1 MVVSCG
7 GGIRTLAIGLRRPW
21 QAVDF
26 DEVVRLFPPPPEYF
40 EGGWY
45 ETPEQLERKQLSRLQ
60 ERARRTNSVPFFRR
74 RWDAAGV
81 SYRDLRSLAD
91 LTAFPT
97 YNVDDIRASIKEFP
111 PYGDYQ
117 GVSPEQA
124 CDEPMRLYMSGG
136 TTGKSRPTLYTA
148 WDRAVGSLLMARY
161 LYMQGVRPGDV
172 VMNSW
177 SYSTHNGA
185 SIWDE
190 AAYQWLN
197 CIVITASTG
206 AVTSTVRQLELI
218 KTYGVSSV
226 FTVGDYLL
234 RLVEA
239 AEQGGTD
246 PKDLP
251 FTALPAMNGQELEPI
266 LGLPTYDSYGFHEVQ
281 VVGVGCPARQ
291 GVHIFED
298 AFVVDIVHPET
309 GEPVPDGE
317 LGAICVTELYKTG
330 SPQFRFNTMDLSSIY
345 PGGRTLCECG
355 SWQKRLSGFRG
366 RGDNM
371 VRIRGVN
378 IWPEQI
384 LEVAAK
390 VQGLTSD
397 YFVRAVRRESGD
409 NLLVSVVSHD
419 DEARFA
425 DLAAELRSRIKSELE
440 VTVETEIVGP
450 GELDGL
456 TEAATSPKPKRF
468 RDDR

>member
-1 MVVSCG
+1 
-7 GGIRTLAIGLRRPW
+7 LAIGLRRPW
-21 QAVDF
+21 QAVDYG
-26 DEVVRLFPPPPEYF
+26 EVVRLFPPPPEYF
-40 EGGWY
+40 EQAWY
-45 ETPEQLERKQLSRLQ
+45 DTPEQIEHKQLSRVK
-60 ERARRTNSVPFFRR
+60 ERAQRAYAVPFFRK
-74 RWDAAGV
+74 RWDASGV
-81 SYRDLRSLAD
+81 SHRDLTSLSD
-91 LTAFPT
+91 LAMFPT
-97 YNVDDIRASIKEFP
+97 YDVEDIRDSVRDFP

-117 GVSPEQA
+117 GLSPDQA

-136 TTGKSRPTLYTA
+136 TTGKSRPTLYSA

-161 LYMQGVRPGDV
+161 LYMQGVRPGDI

-177 SYSTHNGA
+177 AYSTHNGA
-185 SIWDE
+185 AIWDE

-206 AVTSTVRQLELI
+206 AVTSTSRQLELVQ
-218 KTYGVSSV
+218 TYGVSSV
-226 FTVGDYLL
+226 FTIGDYLL
-234 RLVEA
+234 RLVET
-239 AEQGGTD
+239 AERSGMN

-251 FTALPAMNGQELEPI
+251 FTALPAMSAQALEPV
-266 LGLPTYDSYGFHEVQ
+266 LGLPSYDSYGFHEVQ

-298 AFVVDIVHPET
+298 AFIVDIVDPET
-309 GEPVPDGE
+309 GLAVPDGE

-345 PGGRTLCECG
+345 PGGRIQCECG

-384 LEVAAK
+384 LEVVATIP
-390 VQGLTSD
+390 GLTSD
-397 YFVRAVRRESGD
+397 YFVRAVRGESGD
-409 NLLVSVVSHD
+409 NLVVSVVSG
-419 DEARFA
+419 EGAANFA
-425 DLAAELRSRIKSELE
+425 DLAIELRNRIKAELE
-440 VTVETEIVGP
+440 VTVETEIVPP
-450 GELDGL
+450 GALDDL

-468 RDDR
+468 RDDRPV